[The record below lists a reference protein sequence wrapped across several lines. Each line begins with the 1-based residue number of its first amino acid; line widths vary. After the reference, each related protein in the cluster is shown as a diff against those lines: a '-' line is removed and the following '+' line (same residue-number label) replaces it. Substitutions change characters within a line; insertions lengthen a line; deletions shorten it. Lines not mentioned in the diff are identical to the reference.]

1 MAIRGLGDAFAF
13 QRLLWLLVGTVIVPT
28 VLLALYGVVAIRN
41 ERAAMSERARVQ
53 QEVRLQWTAGQL
65 FTELDRL
72 DREVHRSA
80 QRCAVAPGA
89 ECNVNIPG
97 VSAVWVWPASAEL
110 PGALQG
116 IGTPLPTGL
125 QTEWFTPSDATEPI
139 GLFVADGLAVAW
151 RLDIAALN
159 GFVGGLD
166 RGYPEE
172 GVPSLALHGSG
183 AATPLDDL
191 ANSFDQPQVAVSLPH
206 PLGGYELLVPLKPS
220 RGGLM
225 TLYIL
230 GLVVLV
236 ATVLI
241 GTVITLNSAAREIR
255 LSRLQTD
262 FVSHL
267 GHELRTPMT
276 SIRMFIETLQS
287 GRIEDPERI
296 QECLDLLAQES
307 DRLSRRIERVLEWG
321 RMEAGRRVYEFE
333 PLPARTLVDDA
344 LAAFESQTLL
354 DDSETTIDV
363 DVPADLPAVR
373 ADRDAI
379 IEALL
384 NLIQNAFKYTPAPR
398 KVRIIARRDGGRVG
412 LSVQDN
418 GPGIP
423 RHERRRVFEKFYQ
436 ADNRLSRETEG
447 SGLGLSIVRAVAQGH
462 GGRVELDTEVGRGST
477 FTVWL
482 PAA

>member
-13 QRLLWLLVGTVIVPT
+13 QRLLWLLVGTVILPT
-28 VLLALYGVVAIRN
+28 VLLAVYGVVAIRN
-41 ERAAMSERARVQ
+41 ERAAMSERVRVQ
-53 QEVRLQWTAGQL
+53 QEARIQWAAEQL
-65 FTELDRL
+65 FTELDRI
-72 DREVHRSA
+72 DREVHGSA
-80 QRCAVAPGA
+80 RRCAVAPGA
-89 ECNVNIPG
+89 QCDVNTRG
-97 VSAVWVWPASAEL
+97 VGSVWVWPAGSEL
-110 PGALQG
+110 PTDLQG
-116 IGTPLPTGL
+116 IGTPIPVDDETA
-125 QTEWFTPSDATEPI
+125 WFTPSDATEPI
-139 GLFVADGLAVAW
+139 GLFVQDGVSVAW
-151 RLDIAALN
+151 RLDVTALDS
-159 GFVGGLD
+159 FVGGLD
-166 RGYPEE
+166 RGYPEDGQVRLE
-172 GVPSLALHGSG
+172 LQGSG
-183 AATPLDDL
+183 AATPLEDL
-191 ANSFDQPQVAVSLPH
+191 AASFDEPQVAVSLPH

-225 TLYIL
+225 TLYIA

-333 PLPARTLVDDA
+333 DLPARDIIDDA

-354 DDSETTIDV
+354 DESDTRIEV
-363 DVPADLPAVR
+363 EVPDDLPAVR

-398 KVRIIARRDGGRVG
+398 QVRIVGRSEGSEIG
-412 LSVQDN
+412 LSVTDN

-436 ADNRLSRETEG
+436 ADTRLSREVEG

-462 GGRVELDTEVGRGST
+462 GGRVELETEVGSGST